1 VLVECGRCGAPLDVP
16 ASGQRYA
23 ECVYCGN
30 VTRLRGAKTLSLE
43 TPRDWEP
50 PTSWRPPPEAPASSK
65 RVLKRRRR
73 RGRPWGWILVG
84 RLLRGV
90 TQVALL
96 CLVLALAFPR
106 SVPGGTRLADGA
118 VAAVARA
125 EEQLGV
131 DLRPLLAALGIEAS
145 TPSLG
150 GDEGSDA
157 GNGEAAGDAPL
168 HPVAGC
174 RCRLDV
180 DGVRGRERVRL
191 LMGLAPP
198 TGPATGRA
206 VRAVLALDRGAEGE
220 RWSLPLTD
228 ETTPPARW
236 MAAAGGE
243 DEGGGGDGSLVF
255 GLACR
260 DDLVLLVDDR
270 RATAWS
276 LVRRKALW
284 STPVDAPRLAGGR
297 RGRLNDGGPPTRCV
311 PLAIRDGFLELREQ
325 RSRRRIRL
333 RDGARR

>member
-1 VLVECGRCGAPLDVP
+1 
-16 ASGQRYA
+16 
-23 ECVYCGN
+23 
-30 VTRLRGAKTLSLE
+30 
-43 TPRDWEP
+43 
-50 PTSWRPPPEAPASSK
+50 
-65 RVLKRRRR
+65 VLKRRRR
-73 RGRPWGWILVG
+73 RGRPWGRILAG

-106 SVPGGTRLADGA
+106 LVPGGTRLADGA

-131 DLRPLLAALGIEAS
+131 DLRPFLTVLGIEAS
-145 TPSLG
+145 TASFG
-150 GDEGSDA
+150 GDEGSA
-157 GNGEAAGDAPL
+157 GGDGEAAVDAPL
-168 HPVAGC
+168 HPVSGC

-236 MAAAGGE
+236 MAGAGGE
-243 DEGGGGDGSLVF
+243 DEGGGDGSLVF

-297 RGRLNDGGPPTRCV
+297 RGRLGDGGPPTRCV